1 MINLFV
7 NCFSLRNIDLSG
19 WDTTNWAV
27 TTLSGLFQNNR
38 ALEAVKC
45 NWNTSNWRVTNAN
58 YIVSNC
64 HSLRELDLSSWDT
77 SGWAVTSMTSI
88 FNGCNSLEH
97 LNVPFNTSNWVI
109 PKLNGIFSGD
119 YALKRID
126 GIADWDTSN
135 WTVTDLSSMFY
146 MCMSIEHLDLHKWNT
161 SNWGVTT
168 CGSMFSGCSSLK
180 DVDIGVWDTSNWP
193 VTSLYGMFS
202 DCRAIEEIDLSDWD
216 TTKFAVTDSRN
227 FVAYAQHLKRLIL
240 PEEFHLANV
249 ANAVL
254 GMDEYHSMEYFS
266 GIDNCRGIVYF
277 RYSYRLSHDSLIS
290 ILNRLKT
297 VSSTQT
303 LSLGQT
309 NRLKLTAAEIA
320 IATEKGWTVA

>member
-27 TTLSGLFQNNR
+27 TTLNGLFQNNR

-58 YIVSNC
+58 YIVNNC
-64 HSLRELDLSSWDT
+64 YSLRELDLSSWDT

-266 GIDNCRGIVYF
+266 GIDNCRGTVYF